1 MDGGKN
7 TDKKGNRNKNVN
19 ENFLSSR
26 RKSEIDGKRFLVIR
40 HFVGDKDLSSLLI
53 GFAERR
59 AGREMGL

>member
-1 MDGGKN
+1 MGDNN
-7 TDKKGNRNKNVN
+7 TDKKEDQSKNIH
-19 ENFLSSR
+19 EDFPTSR

-53 GFAERR
+53 GLAERR